1 MVHALSE
8 IRRVLMPDGILID
21 LRPVLDRWQIEVAS
35 IRESRGTGRM
45 QDIPVGLADDEAA
58 NQSVARAAQ
67 DGWFTR
73 EQEDFFSF
81 IYSWDSPKEMEAW
94 IEEEWEG
101 FIGLDEETRQAT
113 RSAWATAD
121 ADARVQVKVKMLIT
135 RWRVAGQ
142 NFKDGGRSST

>member
-21 LRPVLDRWQIEVAS
+21 LRPVLDRWQIEVTS
-35 IRESRGTGRM
+35 RRESLETGRM
-45 QDIPVGLADDEAA
+45 QDFPGGLADDEAA

-67 DGWFTR
+67 DGWFAR

-81 IYSWDSPKEMEAW
+81 IYSWDSPKEMEEW

-113 RSAWATAD
+113 RSAWASAD

-135 RWRVAGQ
+135 RWRVAAQ
-142 NFKDGGRSST
+142 DLKTASLS